1 MSSRGL
7 KHHNIGIDRKL
18 LRLKFKKGSVGKS
31 HMKRNDYQE
40 SVKGIFLIK
49 KQVIVSIKRLKT

>member
-31 HMKRNDYQE
+31 HMKRSQE
-40 SVKGIFLIK
+40 Y
-49 KQVIVSIKRLKT
+49 